1 MGAITSLTYRC
12 ALKSHSITQEKIMNH
27 TPAPWHVEIDEYGLY
42 RIREAAH
49 EQDTWVFEGYEQ
61 SDEEG
66 DRRSNIAAEHDEGN
80 RRMIEAAPRL
90 LAELKRMVENFG
102 ASSESMHGDLVL
114 EQARAAIAE
123 AKGGES

>member
-1 MGAITSLTYRC
+1 
-12 ALKSHSITQEKIMNH
+12 
-27 TPAPWHVEIDEYGLY
+27 
-42 RIREAAH
+42 
-49 EQDTWVFEGYEQ
+49 VFEGYEQ